1 MSSSTAPIITSEV
14 PAPFDPWS
22 IRSRFPV
29 LTREVRPGVPLV
41 YLDNAATSLKP
52 WSVIRA
58 VQSYDTEFTANVHR
72 GLHTLSEEATAAYE
86 EARTSVARYIH
97 ARDESEII
105 FTRGT
110 TESINLVALSFGR
123 TRLQPGDEIV
133 LTALE
138 HHANLVPWL
147 MLARER
153 GVVLRYAELH
163 PDGTLDLDSLD
174 RQIGSRT
181 RLVAFSGMS
190 NVLGTLLPI
199 AEIVARAQ
207 AVGAATL
214 LDAAQLVAHGPLDVA
229 ALGVDFA
236 AFSGHKMFG
245 PTGIGILYGRR
256 ERLEAM
262 PPVLGGGDMVLEVH
276 RDRAEWNELPY
287 KFEAGTPPIAQ
298 AIGLGAA
305 VQFLAELDWD
315 AITAHQQQLVASAQ
329 ARLAS
334 ISGVRLFSA
343 PAYQNGGVVSFTVDG
358 VHPHDLAQILDR
370 RGVAIRAGQHCA
382 MPLHETL
389 GIPASARAS
398 FCLYNCQSE
407 VESLA
412 QAVEYACSVF
422 HRSDSRSPNAARKS
436 PADG

>member
-1 MSSSTAPIITSEV
+1 MSTTQAPHPSHQAPI
-14 PAPFDPWS
+14 AFDPWS
-22 IRSRFPV
+22 VRPRFPT
-29 LTREVRPGVPLV
+29 LAREVRPGIPLV

-58 VQSYDTEFTANVHR
+58 VQAYDTEFTANVHR

-86 EARTSVARYIH
+86 DARLAVARYIH
-97 ARDESEII
+97 AADESEVV
-105 FTRGT
+105 FTAGT
-110 TESINLVALSFGR
+110 TAAINLVALSFGR
-123 TRLQPGDEIV
+123 AALQAGDEIV

-163 PDGTLDLDSLD
+163 DDGTLDLDSLD
-174 RQIGSRT
+174 RQIGPRT

-190 NVLGTLLPI
+190 NVLGTLLPV
-199 AEIVARAQ
+199 AEIVARAR

-214 LDAAQLVAHGPLDVA
+214 LDAAQLIAHGPLNVA
-229 ALGVDFA
+229 TLGVDFA

-245 PTGIGILYGRR
+245 PTGVGVLYGRR
-256 ERLEAM
+256 DRLDAM
-262 PPVLGGGDMVLEVH
+262 PPVLGGGDMVLQVR
-276 RDRAEWNELPY
+276 RDAAEWNELPY

-305 VQFLAELDWD
+305 VQFLSELDWP
-315 AITAHQQQLVASAQ
+315 AVAAHQRRLVAAAQ

-334 ISGVRLFSA
+334 IPGVRLLSA
-343 PAYQNGGVVSFTVDG
+343 PPAHNGGVVGFTVEG
-358 VHPHDLAQILDR
+358 VHPHDLAQLLDR
-370 RGVAIRAGQHCA
+370 RGVAVRAGQHCA

-389 GIPASARAS
+389 GVPASARAS
-398 FCLYNCQSE
+398 FALYNVQPE
-407 VESLA
+407 VESLGE
-412 QAVEYACSVF
+412 AVEYARSVF
-422 HRSDSRSPNAARKS
+422 RRP
-436 PADG
+436 